1 MITGNK
7 NYMEIMKKTLIYFH
21 GFGSSGQSQTV
32 NYLRK
37 LMPDCEIIAP
47 DIPVDPEEALPFL
60 RSLCEA
66 EKPDL
71 VIGTSMGAMY
81 AMQMQDCRRICV
93 NPALRMSELTDIL
106 KVGTFKYFQPPA
118 SGKTSFTITEEIIQ
132 HFRDMEQHLYDG
144 LTDESRRLCWG
155 FFGDEDDTVNYKE
168 EFQRQFYPH
177 IISFHGGHR
186 MNNAILRE
194 VIVPFAKM
202 LINGEQTDEWGVT
215 YSSYGRILKNIDPK
229 RFTCE
234 EYTIPEGVEVMEHN
248 AFYGQTNLR
257 RIHLPSTLREMGDN
271 AFIRCSIES
280 IEFPEGITEI
290 PESACKVC
298 RELKVVRLPSTIRKI
313 GMEAFKG
320 CEKLEE
326 INLPDGIQYMEDDVF
341 SNCRSLKHITL
352 PKQLRWIDSELFN
365 SSGIESITIPNSVTQ
380 IGYWAFWGCENLK
393 SLTIPESV
401 IRIEWGIVSAHEGFE
416 GVVCHAPGY
425 HVENEA
431 LIEDKT
437 GTLLCCWTTQKNYV
451 VPECVKRIAD
461 FSWNDFVET
470 ITVKQY
476 VMTDFHDFMCSNPR
490 DPYFNSYYE
499 SAIAM
504 WNMNNECA
512 KMEPQLDSKEKVI
525 VPDYRKMKSSDDNF
539 PKTTEMYLL

>member
-1 MITGNK
+1 
-7 NYMEIMKKTLIYFH
+7 MKKTLIYFH

-32 NYLRK
+32 NYLKK

-47 DIPVDPEEALPFL
+47 DIPVDPKEALPFL

-81 AMQMQDCRRICV
+81 AMQMLGCRRICV

-106 KVGTFKYFQPPA
+106 KVGTFNYFQPPA
-118 SGKTSFTITEEIIQ
+118 SGKTNFTITEEIIQ

-202 LINGEQTDEWGVT
+202 LINEEQTDEWGVT

-234 EYTIPEGVEVMEHN
+234 EYAIPEGVEVMEGTFWLHKYGLRKIQLPKSLRKINYN
-248 AFYGQTNLR
+248 AFLGC
-257 RIHLPSTLREMGDN
+257 P
-271 AFIRCSIES
+271 IEA

-290 PESACKVC
+290 PGSACEVC
-298 RELKVVRLPSTIRKI
+298 RELKVVRLPSTITEI
-313 GMEAFKG
+313 GIGAFNG

-326 INLPDGIQYMEDDVF
+326 INLPDGILYMEDNVF
-341 SNCRSLKHITL
+341 SCCRSLKHVTL
-352 PKQLRWIDSELFN
+352 PKQLRWIAPELFN
-365 SSGIESITIPNSVTQ
+365 SSGIESITIPNNITE
-380 IGYWAFWGCENLK
+380 IGYWAFWGCDNLK

-401 IRIEWGIVSAHEGFE
+401 TKIGSGIVSAHEGFE

-431 LIEDKT
+431 LIEDET
-437 GTLLCCWTTQKNYV
+437 GTMLCCWTTQKDYV

-461 FSWNDFVET
+461 FSLNDFVET

-476 VMTDFHDFMCSNPR
+476 VEIECHETFAANHNLKKIDFQGGVGGECENIMD
-490 DPYFNSYYE
+490 
-499 SAIAM
+499 
-504 WNMNNECA
+504 MN
-512 KMEPQLDSKEKVI
+512 D
-525 VPDYRKMKSSDDNF
+525 KSD
-539 PKTTEMYLL
+539 L